1 MSFVH
6 PNFLWAL
13 CLLAIPIIIHLF
25 HFRRYKKVLFPNVK
39 FLKNVQKQT
48 QSIKK
53 VRNLL
58 VLLARLLAIAFLVFA
73 FAQPYKPIDNR
84 AVDSSDQVIGIYIDN
99 SFSMDNDGKQGP
111 LIEEAKSKARELVK
125 SYRATDRFIV
135 NSNTSSTITPV
146 NPDDAISLIDNVEVG
161 KTTKPIKDIVF
172 GLNRSLGNS
181 GTKQKHVYLFS
192 DFQLTADSDIKE
204 ALDSNTLITAVPLQP
219 IQNSNL
225 SIDSAWIESP
235 VIQLNEPIELQVKI
249 SNLGEDALNGGSV
262 YLEVNGEKKSVTGF
276 DVNGNASTTIEIGF
290 STKTPGWQRI
300 QVGIEDNPIIF
311 DDTYFLSFNVKPS
324 LNVVVVNGNEPNNF
338 LNRLFEPDAYFKLT
352 NQLEG
357 NMDLSALPST
367 DLLIL
372 NEVTQLRSGMIAALS
387 EYVTSGGNVL
397 IIPSKAQNTSQLKS
411 FTETLALPAFGSLM
425 NQKTKVGRL
434 DVNNPLLS
442 KVFTKIPD
450 NPNYPVVEK
459 YYRLNTNGKA
469 QYSLLMMENEDVFL
483 SESKL
488 GTGHVFQIA
497 CPLDASWSNFQNH
510 GLFVPILLKMTMNRS
525 IDFPLANTI
534 GNQNIFKSVPESRG
548 LQGVLSLKSNE
559 TEWMPVVNNIGT
571 TSFIDAGF
579 DQLVAGNIELK
590 TNYSILQVVAFN
602 YNRSESG
609 NVFLSN
615 DAIIEKFSEVTVDFM
630 DNPTTYV
637 QETVTQYRFGKQFW
651 KACIIL
657 ALIFLAIEILLL
669 RFWPTEVKQ

>member
-58 VLLARLLAIAFLVFA
+58 VLFARLLAITFLVLA
-73 FAQPYKPIDNR
+73 FAQPFKPIDNR

-111 LIEEAKSKARELVK
+111 LIEEAKTKARELVK

-146 NPDDAISLIDNVEVG
+146 NQDDAISLIDNVEVG

-172 GLNRSLGNS
+172 GLNRSLTNN
-181 GTKQKHVYLFS
+181 GTAQKHVYLFS
-192 DFQLTADSDIKE
+192 DFQLTADSDLQE

-262 YLEVNGEKKSVTGF
+262 YLEVNGERKSVTGF
-276 DVNGNASTTIEIGF
+276 DINGNASTTIEIGF
-290 STKTPGWQRI
+290 TTKTPGWQRI

-311 DDTYFLSFNVKPS
+311 DDTYFLSFNVKPN
-324 LNVVVVNGNEPNNF
+324 LNVVVVNGKEPNVF
-338 LNRLFEPDAYFKLT
+338 LNRLFEPDAYFNVT
-352 NQLEG
+352 NQLAG
-357 NMDLSALPST
+357 NVDLSALPTT

-372 NEVTQLRSGMIAALS
+372 NEVTEIRSGMIAAIS
-387 EYVTSGGNVL
+387 EYVSSGGNIL
-397 IIPSKAQNTSQLKS
+397 LIPSKEQNTAQLDNFTKS
-411 FTETLALPAFGSLM
+411 LSIPGYGTLIT
-425 NQKTKVGRL
+425 QKTKVGRL
-434 DVNNPLLS
+434 DINNPLLS

-459 YYRLNTNGKA
+459 YYRLNTDGKA
-469 QYSLLMMENEDVFL
+469 QYSLLLMENEDVFL

-488 GTGHVFQIA
+488 GTGHVFQLA
-497 CPLDASWSNFQNH
+497 CPLEPSWSNFQNH

-534 GNQNIFKSVPESRG
+534 GNQNIFKAVPESRSM
-548 LQGVLSLKSNE
+548 QGALSLKS
-559 TEWMPVVNNIGT
+559 TTSEWMPVVNSVGS

-579 DQLVAGNIELK
+579 DQLTAGNIDLK
-590 TNYSILQVVAFN
+590 TNDSLLQVVAFN
-602 YNRSESG
+602 FNRSES
-609 NVFLSN
+609 NNIFLSN
-615 DAIIEKFSEVTVDFM
+615 DEIVQKFSDVKVDFM

>member
-58 VLLARLLAIAFLVFA
+58 VLFARLLAITFLVLA
-73 FAQPYKPIDNR
+73 FAQPFKPIDNR
-84 AVDSSDQVIGIYIDN
+84 ALDSSDQVIGIYIDN

-111 LIEEAKSKARELVK
+111 LIEEAKTKARELVK

-146 NPDDAISLIDNVEVG
+146 NQDDAISLIDNVEVG

-172 GLNRSLGNS
+172 GLNRSLTNN
-181 GTKQKHVYLFS
+181 GTAQKHVYLFS
-192 DFQLTADSDIKE
+192 DFQLTADSDLQE

-262 YLEVNGEKKSVTGF
+262 YLEVNGERKSVTGF
-276 DVNGNASTTIEIGF
+276 DINGNASTTIEIGF
-290 STKTPGWQRI
+290 TTKTPGWQRI

-311 DDTYFLSFNVKPS
+311 DDTYFLSFNVKPN
-324 LNVVVVNGNEPNNF
+324 LNVVVVNGKEPNVF
-338 LNRLFEPDAYFKLT
+338 LNRLFEPDAYFNVT
-352 NQLEG
+352 NQLAG
-357 NMDLSALPST
+357 NVDLSALPTT

-372 NEVTQLRSGMIAALS
+372 NEVTEIRSGMIAAIS
-387 EYVTSGGNVL
+387 EYVSSGGNIL
-397 IIPSKAQNTSQLKS
+397 LIPSKEQNTAQLDNFTKS
-411 FTETLALPAFGSLM
+411 LSIPGYGTLIT
-425 NQKTKVGRL
+425 QKTKVGRL
-434 DVNNPLLS
+434 DINNPLLS

-459 YYRLNTNGKA
+459 YYRLNTDGKA
-469 QYSLLMMENEDVFL
+469 QYSLLLMENEDVFL

-488 GTGHVFQIA
+488 GTGHVFQLA
-497 CPLDASWSNFQNH
+497 CPLEPSWSNFQNH

-534 GNQNIFKSVPESRG
+534 GNQNIFKAVPESRSM
-548 LQGVLSLKSNE
+548 QGALSLKS
-559 TEWMPVVNNIGT
+559 TTSEWMPVVNSVGS

-579 DQLVAGNIELK
+579 DQLTAGNIDLK
-590 TNYSILQVVAFN
+590 TNDSLLQVVAFN
-602 YNRSESG
+602 FNRSES
-609 NVFLSN
+609 NNIFLSN
-615 DAIIEKFSEVTVDFM
+615 DEIVQKFSDVKVDFM

>member
-6 PNFLWAL
+6 PQFLWAL
-13 CLLAIPIIIHLF
+13 SLLAIPIIIHLF

-73 FAQPYKPIDNR
+73 FAQPYKPVDNR

-111 LIEEAKSKARELVK
+111 LIEEAKSKARELIK

-135 NSNTSSTITPV
+135 NSNTSTALTPV
-146 NPDDAISLIDNVEVG
+146 NPEDATALIDNVEVG
-161 KTTKPIKDIVF
+161 KTTKPIKDIVI
-172 GLNRSLGNS
+172 GLQRSLQNS
-181 GTKQKHVYLFS
+181 GVDRKHLYLFS
-192 DFQLTADSDIKE
+192 DFQQTAASDLSE
-204 ALDSNTLITAVPLQP
+204 PFDSNSLITAVALQP
-219 IQNSNL
+219 IKNSNL

-249 SNLGEDALNGGSV
+249 SNLGDDALNGGSV

-290 STKTPGWQRI
+290 TTKTPGWQRI
-300 QVGIEDNPIIF
+300 KVAIEDNPIIF
-311 DDTYFLSFNVKPS
+311 DDTYYLSFNVKPS
-324 LNVVVVNGNEPNNF
+324 LNVEVINGDKPNDF
-338 LNRLFEPDAYFKLT
+338 LNRLFDSDEYFKLS
-352 NQLEG
+352 NQLAG
-357 NMDLSALPST
+357 NMDLSALPTT

-372 NEVTQLRSGMIAALS
+372 NEVIDIPSGMISAVS
-387 EYVTSGGNVL
+387 EYVSAGGNVL
-397 IIPSKAQNTSQLKS
+397 VIPSKIQNTSQLTS
-411 FTETLALPAFGSLM
+411 FTKSMALPIIGQLI

-450 NPNYPVVEK
+450 NPNYPVVQK
-459 YYRLNTNGKA
+459 YFRLNTNGSS
-469 QYSLLMMENEDVFL
+469 QYSLLLMENEDVFL

-488 GTGHVFQIA
+488 GTGHVFQLA
-497 CPLDASWSNFQNH
+497 CPLDPAWSNFQNH

-525 IDFPLANTI
+525 IDYALSNNI
-534 GNQNIFKSVPESRG
+534 GNQNIFKAVPESRS
-548 LQGVLSLKSNE
+548 LQGELTLKSDQ

-579 DQLVAGNIELK
+579 DQLIAGNIDLK
-590 TNYSILQVVAFN
+590 TSDTLLQVVAFN
-602 YNRSESG
+602 YDRSESG
-609 NVFLSN
+609 NVFYSN
-615 DAIIEKFSEVTVDFM
+615 EGITEMFADVKVDFM